1 MNTLLSVSIPALTL
15 FVAGA
20 WNMHRSQEPTATSRT
35 DVPSVEL
42 SASAE
47 SKTSKMWA
55 ENATLYK
62 GETFELHFTAPNA
75 PYLGVVDPQ
84 GHFFYVVYPRE
95 TAVGKLKPL
104 VESKRFV
111 SLNTLKVNTGTL
123 KADPYT
129 YGVYTNQPVFTQ
141 SGTYTFILGENLH
154 VDDPD
159 FLDKVTIQYVH
170 SRRPSK
176 GATHDV
182 AMN

>member
-1 MNTLLSVSIPALTL
+1 MKTLLSVSIPALTL

-20 WNMHRSQEPTATSRT
+20 WNMHRSQEQIATSRT
-35 DVPSVEL
+35 DVPSVEV

-47 SKTSKMWA
+47 PKTSKMWI

-62 GETFELHFTAPNA
+62 GETFELHFAAPNA

-95 TAVGKLKPL
+95 TAIGKLKPL
-104 VESKRFV
+104 VESKRFA
-111 SLNTLKVNTGTL
+111 SLRTLKINTRSL

-141 SGTYTFILGENLH
+141 SGTYTFIMGENLH

-159 FLDKVTIQYVH
+159 FVEKVTVQYVH
-170 SRRPSK
+170 SRRPAK
-176 GATHDV
+176 VATNDV

>member
-62 GETFELHFTAPNA
+62 GETIELHFAAPNA

-111 SLNTLKVNTGTL
+111 LSRTKINTGTL

-129 YGVYTNQPVFTQ
+129 YGVYTNQPDLPNPAPTP
-141 SGTYTFILGENLH
+141 FILGENLH

-159 FLDKVTIQYVH
+159 FLEKVTIQYVH

>member
-1 MNTLLSVSIPALTL
+1 MKTLLSVSIPALSL

-20 WNMHRSQEPTATSRT
+20 WNMHRPQGSSAASRT
-35 DVPSVEL
+35 DVPSVEI

-47 SKTSKMWA
+47 RKTPKMWA
-55 ENATLYK
+55 ENTTLYK
-62 GETFELHFTAPNA
+62 GESFELHFTAPNA

-84 GHFFYVVYPRE
+84 GHFFYVVFPRE
-95 TAVGKLKPL
+95 TIVGKLKPL
-104 VESKRFV
+104 VDSKRFA
-111 SLNTLKVNTGTL
+111 SMNALKINTGSL

-141 SGTYTFILGENLH
+141 SGTYTFITGENLH

-159 FLDKVTIQYVH
+159 FLDKVTVHYVH
-170 SRRPSK
+170 SRRPVK
-176 GATHDV
+176 VAGQDV

>member
-1 MNTLLSVSIPALTL
+1 MKTLLSVSIPALSL

-20 WNMHRSQEPTATSRT
+20 WNVHRSQETVTTSRT
-35 DVPSVEL
+35 DVPSVEI

-47 SKTSKMWA
+47 SKTPKMWA
-55 ENATLYK
+55 ENTTLYK

-75 PYLGVVDPQ
+75 PFLGVVDPQ
-84 GHFFYVVYPRE
+84 GHFFYVVFPRE

-104 VESKRFV
+104 VDSKQFA
-111 SLNTLKVNTGTL
+111 SMKALKINTGTL

-129 YGVYTNQPVFTQ
+129 FGVYTNQPVFTQ
-141 SGTYTFILGENLH
+141 SGTYTFIHGENLH

-159 FLDKVTIQYVH
+159 FVDKVTVQYVH

-176 GATHDV
+176 TPGHDV